1 MQLLYIKLIRCFIA
15 SFNDHIN
22 LHFYLTDNYNI
33 NRIDAI
39 NIRCHQSLQFK
50 WTIVIALFNEF
61 YCSGRYIMV
70 EWKCHKKQC
79 FCIKQWLRCY
89 IYSYLLKY
97 ILISFYFN
105 EWDTTHKKLVVWGIQ
120 FIKIRFNHI
129 FFMSNI
135 SLEGSLAR
143 HPLLSRVV
151 ARYGVFKQRSCR
163 SLRLY
168 DQVQKLKYDV

>member
-1 MQLLYIKLIRCFIA
+1 MYSPNDFFA

-22 LHFYLTDNYNI
+22 LHFYLTDNFDI

-50 WTIVIALFNEF
+50 CTIVIALFNEF

-97 ILISFYFN
+97 ILIFFYFN
-105 EWDTTHKKLVVWGIQ
+105 EWDTTNKKLVVWGIQ

-129 FFMSNI
+129 FFTFLFDERKGN
-135 SLEGSLAR
+135 
-143 HPLLSRVV
+143 
-151 ARYGVFKQRSCR
+151 
-163 SLRLY
+163 
-168 DQVQKLKYDV
+168 

>member
-1 MQLLYIKLIRCFIA
+1 M
-15 SFNDHIN
+15 
-22 LHFYLTDNYNI
+22 TDNFNI

-50 WTIVIALFNEF
+50 CTIVIALFNEF

-97 ILISFYFN
+97 ILIFFYFN

-129 FFMSNI
+129 FSHFYLTKEKAINLKLFLCVIDHKMRRKI
-135 SLEGSLAR
+135 IFF
-143 HPLLSRVV
+143 
-151 ARYGVFKQRSCR
+151 VFVTSKGFSF
-163 SLRLY
+163 
-168 DQVQKLKYDV
+168 VQPEVIFIEMYTA